1 MFCDFLKKILKWSSA
16 SLPLFKFVNKYFS
29 ICWREQIW
37 VLSPCARD
45 TFMNQNRDFYA
56 LVTVTASNR
65 IWGLQIPKHLLEEV
79 KSPIKTSFAAKR
91 WSLSISWGK
100 FYLYTIRDIDAR
112 RNTVFKTLTAAWFT
126 PVSLFPWLYFTEKL
140 VNLVFRTGLTLPWP
154 HLPPHLRPHA
164 SAWLCHQTPADIGSK
179 HDSKTLVIF
188 VWAGSQFPMC
198 GALQH
203 N

>member
-112 RNTVFKTLTAAWFT
+112 RNTVFKTLTAAWFN
-126 PVSLFPWLYFTEKL
+126 PVSLFDYISQRSWLTWSS
-140 VNLVFRTGLTLPWP
+140 GQG
-154 HLPPHLRPHA
+154 
-164 SAWLCHQTPADIGSK
+164 WLCRDPTCLPIYARTPLLGFVTRLQR
-179 HDSKTLVIF
+179 TLVQSMI
-188 VWAGSQFPMC
+188 QK
-198 GALQH
+198 H
-203 N
+203 